1 MNDALEAVQIAALL
15 MVAIGAW
22 AVVAARDPTRQAVVA
37 SLYGLTLGILF
48 FSFQAPDVAL
58 SNIVIGGGRDADDHP
73 AGDCQDP
80 AVSRHEPATP
90 AQTRARSP
98 SPLDGGSS

>member
-15 MVAIGAW
+15 IVAIGAW

-58 SNIVIGGGRDADDHP
+58 SNIVIG
-73 AGDCQDP
+73 
-80 AVSRHEPATP
+80 AVAMPTIILLAI
-90 AQTRARSP
+90 AKTRR
-98 SPLDGGSS
+98 

>member
-1 MNDALEAVQIAALL
+1 VNDALEAVQIAALL

-58 SNIVIGGGRDADDHP
+58 SNIVIG
-73 AGDCQDP
+73 
-80 AVSRHEPATP
+80 AVAMPTIILLAI
-90 AQTRARSP
+90 AKTRR
-98 SPLDGGSS
+98 